1 MGILEG
7 IGGGISDYLDDDEKR
22 ARLVLALNSMRL
34 QPDSGLASAM
44 GRQLETAQQMR
55 LLNSQGNRT
64 AAAVR
69 QIGGPKAEQYA
80 KAIEQNPALA
90 KDYFSAFIRESQNP
104 TYRVMSGT
112 ELNKQMPGASFDPS
126 RMYNVPVV
134 GDSLD
139 ARNPIKTVSGGGVT
153 INQPG
158 DNRVLQDAANDTLV
172 QAVETGAGA
181 KRQSFY
187 LDQVGDLLKGG
198 MATGPKAAFVADLR
212 QRAAAIGFP
221 IDDSELSNTQR
232 LEGLTARLVS
242 EELRLNKGPQ
252 TDFDAMYAAS
262 YYPNI
267 GLTAEANQSML
278 RDYRS
283 FNALSS
289 TIGEVAA
296 GRKMTFEGENND
308 LLLSQGVNRYR
319 TTLGSTVRVS
329 YDPNDPSNDEYLLFS
344 DFEEDARQQGK
355 TALQILEEWGA
366 LHDQYRQQ
374 ERALRLN

>member
-1 MGILEG
+1 
-7 IGGGISDYLDDDEKR
+7 
-22 ARLVLALNSMRL
+22 
-34 QPDSGLASAM
+34 
-44 GRQLETAQQMR
+44 
-55 LLNSQGNRT
+55 
-64 AAAVR
+64 
-69 QIGGPKAEQYA
+69 
-80 KAIEQNPALA
+80 
-90 KDYFSAFIRESQNP
+90 
-104 TYRVMSGT
+104 
-112 ELNKQMPGASFDPS
+112 
-126 RMYNVPVV
+126 
-134 GDSLD
+134 
-139 ARNPIKTVSGGGVT
+139 
-153 INQPG
+153 
-158 DNRVLQDAANDTLV
+158 
-172 QAVETGAGA
+172 
-181 KRQSFY
+181 
-187 LDQVGDLLKGG
+187 VGDLLKGG